1 MKKIVLVSLLFIFG
15 TFAYAGENNNTKDAE
30 KNSTKLISGKV
41 VDKATGEEIAGAEVK
56 IADKTYLTDLN
67 GNFSVLI
74 PSTTI
79 SASVSFVSY
88 NNTQVEINPFS
99 YQALVIELEGK

>member
-1 MKKIVLVSLLFIFG
+1 MKKLVLVIILFVFG
-15 TFAYAGENNNTKDAE
+15 TSAFAGENNNNKDAE

-41 VDKATGEEIAGAEVK
+41 LDKATGEEIAGAEVK
-56 IADKTYLTDLN
+56 IADKIYLTDLN

-74 PSTTI
+74 PTTNI

-88 NNTQVEINPFS
+88 NNLQVEINPFS
-99 YQALVIELEGK
+99 YQALVIELEAK

>member
-1 MKKIVLVSLLFIFG
+1 MKKLVLVIILFVFE
-15 TFAYAGENNNTKDAE
+15 TFAFAGESNNSKDAE
-30 KNSTKLISGKV
+30 KSSTKLISGKV
-41 VDKATGEEIAGAEVK
+41 IDKATGEEIAGAEVK

-67 GNFSVLI
+67 GNFSILI
-74 PSTTI
+74 PATNT

-99 YQALVIELEGK
+99 YQALVIELEAK